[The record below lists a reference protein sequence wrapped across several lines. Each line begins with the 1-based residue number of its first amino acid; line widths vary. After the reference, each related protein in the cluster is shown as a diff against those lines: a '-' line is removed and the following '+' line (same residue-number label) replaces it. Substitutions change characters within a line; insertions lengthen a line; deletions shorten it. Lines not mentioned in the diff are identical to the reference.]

1 MCITWLSK
9 DGNWTFYSDG
19 VKKAEGSGLAAN
31 YNTRLGFLIIGR
43 FSGTLTGFN
52 MWDKYIDDTSRIEQL
67 AHACSSLTGNVVPWP
82 EVQLWRVGNVGKTNA
97 SLCKFSGKGL
107 S

>member
-1 MCITWLSK
+1 
-9 DGNWTFYSDG
+9 
-19 VKKAEGSGLAAN
+19 
-31 YNTRLGFLIIGR
+31 
-43 FSGTLTGFN
+43 
-52 MWDKYIDDTSRIEQL
+52 
-67 AHACSSLTGNVVPWP
+67 LTGNVVPWP